1 MPGAWSHYK
10 DVGLALVASAG
21 LHAIA
26 GLSFDPA
33 PAAFGEDPQAA
44 GLEVRFITTAEAK
57 PVPRT
62 GPLHAGPPRALANA
76 TSAPL
81 PLRYYRDAEVD
92 RPAQPVSQV
101 PLIYPENA
109 YLSRLAGAVRARVY
123 IDDKGSVVSIDVVD
137 AKPIAGVFEDAA
149 VQALSQLRYRPAL
162 VAGRPVMSQKL
173 VEVKFD
179 PYETEG
185 AAR

>member
-1 MPGAWSHYK
+1 MPGAWTHYK

-33 PAAFGEDPQAA
+33 PAAVGKDPQGA
-44 GLEVRFITTAEAK
+44 GLEVRFITAEAK

-62 GPLHAGPPRALANA
+62 DALRAGPPGVANA
-76 TSAPL
+76 SSAPL
-81 PLRYYRDAEVD
+81 PPRYFRDAEVD
-92 RPAQPVSQV
+92 RPAEPVAQV

-109 YLSRLAGAVRARVY
+109 YVSRLAGAVRARVY
-123 IDDKGSVVSIDVVD
+123 IDDKGSVVSIDVVE

-149 VQALSQLRYRPAL
+149 VEALSQLRYRPAL

-179 PYETEG
+179 PYEKG

>member
-1 MPGAWSHYK
+1 MTGAWAHYK

-33 PAAFGEDPQAA
+33 PAASGTEPPAA
-44 GLEVRFITTAEAK
+44 GLEVRFIAAETK
-57 PVPRT
+57 RVPQT
-62 GPLHAGPPRALANA
+62 GPLRAGPPPAVAKA

-92 RPAQPVSQV
+92 RPAEPVSQA
-101 PLIYPENA
+101 PLVYPENA
-109 YLSRLAGAVRARVY
+109 YVSKLAGAVRARVY
-123 IDDKGSVVSIDVVD
+123 IDDKGSVVSIDVVQ

-149 VQALSQLRYRPAL
+149 VEALSKLRYRPAL
-162 VAGRPVMSQKL
+162 VAGKPVLSQKL

-179 PYETEG
+179 PYEDG
-185 AAR
+185 APSR